1 MDGHKDESFRFGR
14 MHYLMVMLG
23 MAMMLVIFTL
33 APLTPRKGQSKMAKE
48 DAIVGLKMLDEVQR
62 LFKNAVEQVAT
73 ARTRKYK
80 ASNDSL
86 RKEQAVLKQKVA
98 GLEAEFK
105 PMATRATSA
114 EKTVGEQADRIKELK
129 LNVDLLTKELAG
141 MKGK

>member
-48 DAIVGLKMLDEVQR
+48 DAIVGPKMLDEVGR
-62 LFKNAVEQVAT
+62 LFTNAVAKAVTGQ
-73 ARTRKYK
+73 TRKYK

-86 RKEQAVLKQKVA
+86 RKEQAVLKQKVV
-98 GLEAEFK
+98 GLDAEFK
-105 PMATRATSA
+105 PMAARATSA

-141 MKGK
+141 KTEK